1 MKEKEI
7 VENKMNMEIVVT
19 NLRKTPATAI
29 SDSPPSRGRGPLRM
43 EYHVDRN
50 QLVSQTK
57 LARHFKLPEERL
69 SLKVTI
75 NGVEERGNPD
85 TSPSGG
91 FQPLW
96 SVGSKMS

>member
-1 MKEKEI
+1 
-7 VENKMNMEIVVT
+7 
-19 NLRKTPATAI
+19 
-29 SDSPPSRGRGPLRM
+29 M

-57 LARHFKLPEERL
+57 LARHSRLPEERL

-91 FQPLW
+91 LQPYGV
-96 SVGSKMS
+96 SGVRCSKKPMLNSN